1 MAWPRRVLLP
11 FHSSGQGGHRE
22 PHRAEHSDWLGGT
35 DGKKSQQTA
44 TGHLSPPRLKVAA
57 KSLCTWAQPHC
68 SQCWSGA
75 AAGSAGGAAASSICP
90 PLPTAAPPSPSR
102 AREHP
107 QTEVQDSICP
117 TYSQSQVTRQ
127 LLAGLTGKG
136 RELSAGCRGERR
148 HAHFCQVRR
157 SLPEVGRIPRREIV
171 SRNGGGGVPRT
182 PFDPTMPDASLIP
195 GFFVLFCFVC
205 YISQ

>member
-57 KSLCTWAQPHC
+57 KSLCAWAQPHC
-68 SQCWSGA
+68 SQCWSGE
-75 AAGSAGGAAASSICP
+75 AAGSAGGTAASAICP
-90 PLPTAAPPSPSR
+90 PLPTAADPAPAGPGSTHR
-102 AREHP
+102 
-107 QTEVQDSICP
+107 QVQDSICP

-127 LLAGLTGKG
+127 LLSGLTGNG

-148 HAHFCQVRR
+148 RAHFCQVRG
-157 SLPEVGRIPRREIV
+157 SLPELGRVPRRETV
-171 SRNGGGGVPRT
+171 SRNGGGRVPRT
-182 PFDPTMPDASLIP
+182 PCDPTMPDASLIP
-195 GFFVLFCFVC
+195 GRFVLFCFVC